1 MERLKQRY
9 MITQKAFATLNNAI
23 LDFNKSNPKDHY
35 FMALRDSLIQ
45 RFEYSVDTFWKFLKL
60 YLTEK
65 HGIEAVASPKSIFKA
80 CLDVKIID
88 NQEYISCIKMVD
100 DRNMSS
106 HAYLEELAQE
116 ISTAIPSYY
125 PVLKKIID
133 RVSVQ

>member
-9 MITQKAFATLNNAI
+9 MLTQKAFASLDKAI
-23 LDFNKSNPKDHY
+23 IDFSKSNPKDPY

-60 YLTEK
+60 YLIEK
-65 HGIEAVASPKSIFKA
+65 HGIEAVASPKAIFKA

-88 NQEYISCIKMVD
+88 NQEYSTCIKMVD

-116 ISTAIPSYY
+116 ISSAIPTYY
-125 PVLKKIID
+125 PVLKEIIE
-133 RVSVQ
+133 RVSV